1 MSRAK
6 LEYGPSEIMAQ
17 LIISC
22 KSFIYSMTTPIISAA
37 TIPVISRLR
46 SILSGSIGNLV
57 EWYDWYAYSAFALYF
72 APVFFPQG
80 SSTAQLLN
88 TAAIFA
94 VGFLMRPLGAWLL
107 GAYAD
112 RHGRRAALL
121 LSVRLMAG
129 GSLLIAAAPGY
140 AQIGVAAPAL
150 LLLARLVQGISVGGE
165 YGTSATYL
173 SEMAG
178 ARHRGFW
185 SSFQYLT
192 LMGGQ
197 LLALVVQLGLQAV
210 LTPAQLGEWGWRV
223 PFVIGALAALGA
235 LYLRT
240 HMGETE
246 AFEAKKRRDTA
257 GETAAEGE
265 GHAPSP
271 GQMARLMQHP
281 RAVLTVVGLTLGGT
295 LAFYTFTTYAQ
306 KFLVNTSGFTKEQ
319 ATLIS
324 FGVMAVALLFQPLLG
339 AISDK
344 VGRRPVLLMFGIG
357 ATLGTVP
364 LLRLLAHTHDAW
376 VAAGLLIAA
385 LFVVSGYTSISAV
398 VKAELFPTEIRALGV
413 GLPFALTVAIFGGT
427 AEYVA
432 LFAKAHGVEE
442 WFYWYVTGC
451 ALLSLLVYWR
461 MGETRAEKGQ
471 MAAD

>member
-1 MSRAK
+1 MITSPA
-6 LEYGPSEIMAQ
+6 
-17 LIISC
+17 
-22 KSFIYSMTTPIISAA
+22 TDSAA
-37 TIPVISRLR
+37 PAAPLISRLR
-46 SILSGSIGNLV
+46 SIVSGSIGNLV

-72 APVFFPQG
+72 APVFFPKG
-80 SSTAQLLN
+80 SPTAQLLN

-129 GSLLIAAAPGY
+129 GSLLIAIAPGY
-140 AQIGVAAPAL
+140 ARIGVLAPAL

-240 HMGETE
+240 HMGETA
-246 AFEAKKRRDTA
+246 AFEDQKRKA
-257 GETAAEGE
+257 ALPEAEGE
-265 GHAPSP
+265 GAAPTL

-413 GLPFALTVAIFGGT
+413 GLPFALTVAVFGGT

-432 LFAKAHGVEE
+432 LFAKAQGVEE

-461 MGETRAEKGQ
+461 MGETRAEKGH
-471 MAAD
+471 MTT